1 MTPVTVVMTFKTPL
15 PCFIISDSPASIGA
29 LFAEG
34 SSKWRLGWKLR
45 RG

>member
-1 MTPVTVVMTFKTPL
+1 MTPVTVIMTFKAPL
-15 PCFIISDSPASIGA
+15 PCFILSDGPASIGA